1 MSTIGD
7 ISQIYNNATPSTVP
21 SSTGST
27 DYKSQFLKLL
37 MVQLRNQDPTQPF
50 DSQQMLAQQ
59 AEFASL
65 EQMQNLNT
73 NLITLM
79 AMQNVTQATTLIG
92 KTVQGRDAGGADV
105 TGTVSG
111 IGFSEGSPVLRV
123 TLADLSVITIRLP
136 DVVEITN

>member
-7 ISQIYNNATPSTVP
+7 ISQIYNNATPSTIP
-21 SSTGST
+21 TSTSST

-50 DSQQMLAQQ
+50 DSEKMLAQQ

-73 NLITLM
+73 NLVTLM

-92 KTVQGRDAGGADV
+92 KTVQGKDEAGVDT

-111 IGFSEGSPVLRV
+111 IGFVDGSPVLKV
-123 TLADLSVITIRLP
+123 TLADSSVITMHLP
-136 DVVEITN
+136 DVTEITN